1 MNQLTDLTLFG
12 FVLLSV
18 VIGWISGY
26 TKGVINGYNHAQS
39 EGIKEYPISNVYF
52 FETGNED
59 EFLFIDMVT
68 GKHITKGSFEECIEL
83 VKSDDTSK
91 KVVFSQGDSGEEDEH

>member
-12 FVLLSV
+12 FIVLSV
-18 VIGWISGY
+18 AVGWTLGY
-26 TKGVINGYNHAQS
+26 MKGVINGYNHVQA

-52 FETGNED
+52 FETENED
-59 EFLFIDMVT
+59 EYMFIDMVT

-91 KVVFSQGDSGEEDEH
+91 KVVFSQGDKGEDDEQ